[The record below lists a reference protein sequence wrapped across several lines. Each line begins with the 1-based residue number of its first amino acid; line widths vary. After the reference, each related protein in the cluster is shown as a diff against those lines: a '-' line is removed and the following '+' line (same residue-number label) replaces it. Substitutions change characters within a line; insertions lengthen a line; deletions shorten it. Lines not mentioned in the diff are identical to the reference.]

1 MNDNFFSKIAHRKVA
16 ACYFDWSLIAAEF
29 DAPVSPVLNILPSDK
44 LQPIQ
49 IRTGVTSIKL
59 IGIEYRQID
68 KLAPYNEFMIAIPA
82 EQIDHDGRQE
92 IPIYYIFQLPVTT
105 QEACDAGVKY
115 YGYPKFVAQI
125 DYQEDGETTRCRVKA
140 EGKDIVS
147 LEVQSLSTTHQS
159 LDFCTYS
166 VKNEKLLKTLIQIE
180 GQAGLATDSKGAKYF
195 LGDHPV
201 SIEIMNLKMSATPT
215 RYQYAPRLQ
224 SILHRARDIVAL

>member
-1 MNDNFFSKIAHRKVA
+1 
-16 ACYFDWSLIAAEF
+16 
-29 DAPVSPVLNILPSDK
+29 
-44 LQPIQ
+44 
-49 IRTGVTSIKL
+49 
-59 IGIEYRQID
+59 
-68 KLAPYNEFMIAIPA
+68 MIAIPV
-82 EQIDHDGRQE
+82 EQIDNDGKQE

-224 SILHRARDIVAL
+224 SILHRAREVLSL